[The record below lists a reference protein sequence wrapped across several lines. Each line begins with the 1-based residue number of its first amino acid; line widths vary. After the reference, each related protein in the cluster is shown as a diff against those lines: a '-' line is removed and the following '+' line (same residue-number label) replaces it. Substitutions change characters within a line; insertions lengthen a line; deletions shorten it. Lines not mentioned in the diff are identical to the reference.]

1 MANGWE
7 RLGRA
12 LGEMSPGAREERE
25 KRYIGDAIARG
36 RADMALR
43 REIME
48 TAARSGARGRLE
60 SAGYSPEQ
68 AALGET
74 LLVGGMAPG
83 YSSFTQGLLRDQE
96 RGFRQSAV
104 EAPSLD
110 EANRYLMGVAN
121 GPVDLTKISGGTA
134 YNPLVSPGSA
144 PMVTTAVGDSV
155 IGANRALAGQRAA
168 QAQSTLGR
176 LGIAQ
181 QQFNLQREGKWNP
194 SGQSGGSRGGAYT
207 VPSQASFERLLGDQ
221 ITDEFGGKTT
231 VVDPMVVR
239 DFEVW
244 RQANPQYRSGEE
256 ALAAYAAQRR
266 STGGGIH
273 FIDPSLPGSMTIS
286 PPAPARPKSK
296 AEYDAL
302 PSGTQF
308 VAPDGTMRVKP

>member
-12 LGEMSPGAREERE
+12 LGGSRAASDAAFRQRL
-25 KRYIGDAIARG
+25 GDNLTLGSR
-36 RADMALR
+36 DQALQQA
-43 REIME
+43 IME
-48 TAARSGARGRLE
+48 TVAKRGIRERLE
-60 SAGYSPEQ
+60 GAGVDPAQ
-68 AALGET
+68 AALGEFV
-74 LLVGGMAPG
+74 LQGGMG
-83 YSSFTQGLLRDQE
+83 SDYSAFQQGRLREQE
-96 RGFRQSAV
+96 MGFRQSAV
-104 EAPSLD
+104 DAPTLD
-110 EANRYLMGVAN
+110 AANRYLVGVAN

-168 QAQSTLGR
+168 QAQATLGR
-176 LGIAQ
+176 
-181 QQFNLQREGKWNP
+181 FNLQREGKWNP

-207 VPSQASFERLLGDQ
+207 VPSSASIERLLGDQ
-221 ITDEFGGKTT
+221 VTDEFGGKTT

-308 VAPDGTMRVKP
+308 MAPDGTMRIKP

>member
-12 LGEMSPGAREERE
+12 LGGSRAASDAAFRQRLGDNLTLGSREQ
-25 KRYIGDAIARG
+25 
-36 RADMALR
+36 ALQQA
-43 REIME
+43 IME
-48 TAARSGARGRLE
+48 TVAKRGIRERLE
-60 SAGYSPEQ
+60 GAGVDPAQ
-68 AALGET
+68 AALGEFV
-74 LLVGGMAPG
+74 LQGGMGSDYNA
-83 YSSFTQGLLRDQE
+83 FQQGRLREQE
-96 RGFRQSAV
+96 MGFRQGAV
-104 EAPSLD
+104 DAPTLD
-110 EANRYLMGVAN
+110 AANRYLMGVAN

-181 QQFNLQREGKWNP
+181 QQFNLQREGRWNP

-207 VPSQASFERLLGDQ
+207 VPSKASFERLLGDQ

-231 VVDPMVVR
+231 AVDPMVVR

-273 FIDPSLPGSMTIS
+273 FIDPSMPGSMTIT
-286 PPAPARPKSK
+286 PPSLNAPRPGEVMDGYRFKGGDPGDK
-296 AEYDAL
+296 ANWE
-302 PSGTQF
+302 
-308 VAPDGTMRVKP
+308 RI

>member
-12 LGEMSPGAREERE
+12 LGGSRAASDAAFRQRL
-25 KRYIGDAIARG
+25 GDNLTLGSR
-36 RADMALR
+36 DQALQQA
-43 REIME
+43 IME
-48 TAARSGARGRLE
+48 TVAKRGIRERLE
-60 SAGYSPEQ
+60 GAGVDPAQ
-68 AALGET
+68 AALGEFV
-74 LLVGGMAPG
+74 LQGGMG
-83 YSSFTQGLLRDQE
+83 SDYSAFQQGRLREQE
-96 RGFRQSAV
+96 MGFRQSAV
-104 EAPSLD
+104 DAPTLD
-110 EANRYLMGVAN
+110 AANRYLVGVAN

-168 QAQSTLGR
+168 QARSSLGR
-176 LGIAQ
+176 LSIAQ
-181 QQFNLQREGKWNP
+181 QQFDLQRDGKWNP

-207 VPSQASFERLLGDQ
+207 VPSSASIERLLGDQ
-221 ITDEFGGKTT
+221 VTDEFGGKTT

-308 VAPDGTMRVKP
+308 MAPDGTMRIKP